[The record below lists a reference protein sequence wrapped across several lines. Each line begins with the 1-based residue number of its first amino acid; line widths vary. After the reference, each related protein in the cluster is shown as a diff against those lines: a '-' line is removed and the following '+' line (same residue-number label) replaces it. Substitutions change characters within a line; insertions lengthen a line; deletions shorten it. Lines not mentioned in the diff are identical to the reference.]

1 MFIDVAQEAQQ
12 DITGTRREACQDGGV
27 KGKSGKQ
34 SGKPR
39 FGGVFFVCVL
49 TILFSFRSQH
59 TLLCPCCNACPEPLP
74 LKNNGAVPEP
84 VEPSPPARVD

>member
-1 MFIDVAQEAQQ
+1 MDVAQEAQQ

-39 FGGVFFVCVL
+39 LGGVFFVCVL
-49 TILFSFRSQH
+49 RIEVFAVHQFR
-59 TLLCPCCNACPEPLP
+59 LERPLAP
-74 LKNNGAVPEP
+74 RVAVFF
-84 VEPSPPARVD
+84 R